1 MQKNEFCLNFY
12 TDVRN
17 TNFEAAKKSSSD
29 GKKLVAD
36 AITQMGISTAAN
48 AAFSTMAAN
57 IKKLTRIQ
65 NYSKT
70 VSTNGTININ
80 GTTFYKLA
88 VTGFNFTPHWVK
100 ADPSGSNWNGSSVFF
115 GLLYVLSYTY
125 SKAYVLSEG
134 YSIAKGSVTLLVYAP
149 GTYNVSLSG
158 Y

>member
-1 MQKNEFCLNFY
+1 MYKTEFCLNNH
-12 TDVRN
+12 TNGRN

-36 AITQMGISTAAN
+36 AITQMGVSTAAN
-48 AAFSTMAAN
+48 AVFSTMATN
-57 IKKLTRIQ
+57 IKKLTCLQ

-70 VSTNGTININ
+70 VSTNGTVNIN
-80 GTTFYKLA
+80 GTTFYKLS
-88 VTGFNFTPHWVK
+88 VTGFNFTPRWVK
-100 ADPSGSNWNGSSVFF
+100 ADPSGSGWNGSSVFF

-134 YSIAKGSVTLLVYAP
+134 YSIAKGSVTLLVYSP